1 MAKISK
7 GGNTPVPT
15 AALRAVLTWRAA
27 SAPDV
32 DASALL
38 LDSDGKVRS
47 EADFVFYNQPSDTTG
62 AVRHEGKRPAA
73 DGTVTDTIL
82 VDLAAL
88 PAGVERVVIGA
99 SADGGAFGQVPGL
112 ALHVLS
118 AQGGP
123 IAEFDIDEASTETAF
138 LFGEFYLRGGAW
150 KFRAVGQGYASGLTG
165 LATDFGIE
173 VAPESTAPAAPTG
186 PTAPTQPTQHT
197 AHPATPPQPPATPPP
212 PAVSL
217 KKQKLVDMEKRL
229 SDEGHPQLLN
239 LTKQA
244 AISLEKN
251 GLGEHTARVA
261 LCLDIS
267 YSMMSLF
274 KKGKVQALA
283 ERVLSLGLRFDD
295 NASVDVFLF
304 GARGHAAGELGL
316 GQYHGWAERI
326 RKTPGL
332 EGSTDYAGAMRLL
345 REHYFGFSGPRHQPL
360 ANDLP
365 VYVMFITDGQTTSR
379 DATREQITHS
389 SFEPI
394 FWQFMGLGRPGGF
407 SFLEELDDLS
417 GRYVDN
423 ADFFSIQD
431 PADVPDSRLYD
442 LMTNEYPG
450 WLARAKARG
459 LLT

>member
-15 AALRAVLTWRAA
+15 AELRAVLTWRAA
-27 SAPDV
+27 GAPDV

-38 LDSDGKVRS
+38 LNAAGKVRS
-47 EADFVFYNQPSDTTG
+47 EADFVFYNQPSDATG
-62 AVRHEGKRPAA
+62 AVRHEGKQPTA
-73 DGTVTDTIL
+73 GGLVTDTIR
-82 VDLAAL
+82 VDLAAI
-88 PAGVERVVIGA
+88 PGDVERVVIGA
-99 SADGGAFGQVPGL
+99 SADGGGFGRVPEL
-112 ALHVLS
+112 ALHVVT

-138 LFGEFYLRGGAW
+138 LFGEFYLRNGAW
-150 KFRAVGQGYASGLTG
+150 KFRAVGQGYASGLSG

-173 VAPESTAPAAPTG
+173 VADDDPPGPQSAPPVPSAPVPPPPPTSPPPAAP
-186 PTAPTQPTQHT
+186 AI
-197 AHPATPPQPPATPPP
+197 
-212 PAVSL
+212 SL
-217 KKQKLVDMEKRL
+217 KKRTLIDMEKRL
-229 SDEGHPQLLN
+229 ADEGHPQLLN

-244 AISLEKN
+244 AVSLEKR

-267 YSMMSLF
+267 YSMQPLF

-295 NASVDVFLF
+295 NAAVDVFLF
-304 GARGHAAGELGL
+304 GSRGHVAGQLGL
-316 GQYHGWAERI
+316 GQYNGWAERI
-326 RKTPGL
+326 RRSPGL
-332 EGSTDYAGAMRLL
+332 EGSTDYAGAMRLV
-345 REHYFGFSGPRHQPL
+345 REHYFGSSAPRHQPL

-379 DATREQITHS
+379 EATREQITYS

-407 SFLEELDDLS
+407 SFLEELDDLT

-423 ADFFSIQD
+423 ADFFSVQD
-431 PADVPDSRLYD
+431 PANVPDGQLYE
-442 LMTNEYPG
+442 LMTTEYPT
-450 WLARAKARG
+450 WLGRARAQG
-459 LLT
+459 LLI

>member
-1 MAKISK
+1 MGAMAKISK

-15 AALRAVLTWRAA
+15 AELRAVLTWRAA
-27 SAPDV
+27 GAPDV

-38 LDSDGKVRS
+38 LNAAGKVRA
-47 EADFVFYNQPSDTTG
+47 ETDFVFYNQPSDAAG

-73 DGTVTDTIL
+73 DGIVTDTIQ
-82 VDLAAL
+82 VNLAAM
-88 PAGVERVVIGA
+88 PPDVERVVIGA
-99 SADGGAFGQVPGL
+99 SADGGTFGQVPGL
-112 ALHVLS
+112 ALHVVS

-173 VAPESTAPAAPTG
+173 VAADDAPPAASTTPAVPARPTAAPPAAPAA
-186 PTAPTQPTQHT
+186 
-197 AHPATPPQPPATPPP
+197 

-217 KKQKLVDMEKRL
+217 KKQNLVNMEKRL
-229 SDEGHPQLLN
+229 ADEGHPQLLN

-244 AISLEKN
+244 AVSLEKR

-267 YSMMSLF
+267 YSMQSLF
-274 KKGKVQALA
+274 KRGKVQALA

-295 NASVDVFLF
+295 NAAVDVFLF
-304 GARGHAAGELGL
+304 GSRGHAVGQLGL
-316 GQYHGWAERI
+316 GEYHGWAERI
-326 RKTPGL
+326 RRNPGL
-332 EGSTDYAGAMRLL
+332 EGSTDYAGAMRLV
-345 REHYFGFSGPRHQPL
+345 REHYFGSSGPRHQPL

-379 DATREQITHS
+379 EATREQITHS

-407 SFLEELDDLS
+407 SFLEELDDLT

-423 ADFFSIQD
+423 ADFFSVQD
-431 PADVPDSRLYD
+431 PANVPDGQLYEM
-442 LMTNEYPG
+442 MTNEYPG
-450 WLARAKARG
+450 WLARAKAQG
-459 LLT
+459 LLI